1 MAAQIT
7 SRQRRAIRAAALDEL
22 TRTGLQV
29 ESLARSLGD
38 IIDAAAMSNVDD
50 EHDPEGSTIAFE
62 RAQVAALLE
71 QAKLDQHALAAMLAR
86 VEQDDYGTCSICT
99 EFIGVER
106 LMALPAATSCI
117 RCAS

>member
-7 SRQRRAIRAAALDEL
+7 SRQRRAIRTAALDEL
-22 TRTGLQV
+22 VRTDLQI
-29 ESLARSLGD
+29 ESLTRSLGD

-62 RAQVAALLE
+62 RAQVTALLE
-71 QAKLDQHALAAMLAR
+71 QAKLDRQALAAMLER
-86 VEQDDYGTCSICT
+86 VERDNFGTCSVCT

-106 LMALPAATSCI
+106 LMALPAAALCI